1 LTVSETAVLYN
12 VRQLDNTISFLA
24 PTNYETIVYMTT
36 LLHFGTVVPAD
47 TLHLTSKL
55 KQG

>member
-1 LTVSETAVLYN
+1 VSETAVLYN